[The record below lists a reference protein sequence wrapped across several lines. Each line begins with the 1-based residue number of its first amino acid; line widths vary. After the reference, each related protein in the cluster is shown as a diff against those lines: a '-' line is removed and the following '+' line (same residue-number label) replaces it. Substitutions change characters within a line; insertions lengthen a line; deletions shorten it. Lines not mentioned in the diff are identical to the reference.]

1 MPPPPLPVI
10 SQGRRPKF
18 KTLIETLII
27 TDSESTKT
35 KSNKIVFIYVA
46 VNFLLQ
52 VIFTLLSLL
61 VIYADEVETKVK

>member
-27 TDSESTKT
+27 TDSDSTNT

-46 VNFLLQ
+46 VNFLSQ
-52 VIFTLLSLL
+52 VIFAFFRFWSW
-61 VIYADEVETKVK
+61 